1 MGISAPQAQYRAETI
16 AGFEKGQSVLSKTV
30 TTEANIDGASATFL
44 VADTG
49 GATAVKRGL
58 NGKIPG
64 RADNLNQYTATL
76 EEFHDKPQR
85 TDFNIYTSQGDGRRI
100 MQEGTRKVINR
111 TVDINIRDAL
121 DLTPNVLSDGAAVM
135 TLARVQRLTT
145 ILANANV
152 DGTVFAA
159 ITPAVRAYFMG
170 IDEFTSADYI
180 NDKKFE
186 GVQKMDAFNWYGVNW
201 IVDTGIEGI
210 GTSDASC
217 YIYSQNAIGHA
228 VDTENM
234 KVLSG
239 YEEEDDY
246 SWARCSTYMG
256 SKLLQ
261 SSGVWKFRHDDS
273 ALSA

>member
-1 MGISAPQAQYRAETI
+1 MAISAPQAKYRAETI
-16 AGFEKGQSVLSKTV
+16 AGFEKGMSVLSKTV
-30 TTEANIDGASATFL
+30 TTEANINGASATFL

-49 GATAVKRGL
+49 GAKAVQRGL

-64 RADNLNQYTATL
+64 RPDNLNQYTATL
-76 EEFHDKPQR
+76 EEYHDKPQR

-100 MQEGTRKVINR
+100 MQDGTRKVMNR
-111 TVDINIRDAL
+111 TVDDNIRTAL
-121 DLTPNVLSDGAAVM
+121 ALTPNTLDDGAAVM

-145 ILANANV
+145 ILSNANV
-152 DGTVFAA
+152 DGTVYAA

-170 IDEFTSADYI
+170 LDQFTSADYI
-180 NDKKFE
+180 NNKKFE

-201 IVDTGIEGI
+201 VVDTELDGI
-210 GTSDASC
+210 GTDDAAC

-228 VDTENM
+228 IDTENM
-234 KVLSG
+234 KVFSG

-246 SWARCSTYMG
+246 SWARCSAYMG

-261 SSGVWKFRHDDS
+261 SSGVWKFRHNDS